1 MLNWARNLLIL
12 AALLLGLIFAFFNL
26 VTVRVDY
33 LFSESEASLVLVLAC
48 ALLLGYGLGLLSLLP
63 RWLKTRA
70 DLASS
75 RRRAA
80 EVEAE
85 LKNLRNLPLSD
96 S

>member
-1 MLNWARNLLIL
+1 MLNWIRNLLIL
-12 AALLLGLIFAFFNL
+12 AALLLGLVFAFFNL
-26 VTVRVDY
+26 ETVRVNY
-33 LFSESEASLVLVLAC
+33 LFGESEVSTVLALAC

-70 DLASS
+70 ELTAS